1 MSDVTSF
8 SDAAGNAG
16 VVPTITWGT
25 VPGDRPGETKPKTWH
40 VCHATPAAV
49 QRVEAEVARAAFE
62 RVSRLKT
69 VLPADQYAA
78 AFDKTLAAV
87 QSNQHAFGQ
96 SLYVTALDSSDGVL
110 LSLFGCLGERHP
122 DVTMAD
128 VRGMFRDR
136 RDEALFALG
145 QVGAGFFACGA
156 ATTPGTLAE
165 QAEMVAGLVK
175 WQVMRLG

>member
-1 MSDVTSF
+1 
-8 SDAAGNAG
+8 
-16 VVPTITWGT
+16 
-25 VPGDRPGETKPKTWH
+25 
-40 VCHATPAAV
+40 V

-62 RVSRLKT
+62 RVSKLKG
-69 VLPADQYAA
+69 VLPAADYAE
-78 AFDKTLAAV
+78 AFKETLASV
-87 QSNQHAFGQ
+87 QANQHAFGQ
-96 SLYVTALDSSDGVL
+96 SMYAKALDGSDGVL
-110 LSLFGCLGERHP
+110 LSLFGCIGERHP

>member
-1 MSDVTSF
+1 MTDVTSF

-25 VPGDRPGETKPKTWH
+25 VPGDKPGETKPKTWH

-62 RVSRLKT
+62 RVSKLKG
-69 VLPADQYAA
+69 VLPAADYAE
-78 AFDKTLAAV
+78 AFKETLASV
-87 QSNQHAFGQ
+87 QANQHAFGQ
-96 SLYVTALDSSDGVL
+96 SMYVKALDGSDGVL
-110 LSLFGCLGERHP
+110 LSLFGCIGERHP